1 MMARRGQDAAAP
13 ARFPRRPQPLDTI
26 GPAMRAE
33 AQERA
38 ALRFA
43 IAILL
48 ACLLL
53 QRFAVPFAG
62 FPLGIVGPLGLVL
75 AGFELLRGTLV
86 FDRVRLCIYL
96 VFLAFVLAGAA
107 ANAAMGPRF
116 GLAPSWPSLMHFV
129 GLTAFATLSFARPVG
144 EARLFRAVSACLGVA
159 AAAALL
165 QFVAQFAGLALF
177 SFRGIVPDPF
187 LLELL
192 YNPQIPIGDTSYF
205 KANGFFLLEP
215 SILSQFMAIG
225 IILEVLYFR
234 RPRMLALFLGALL
247 VSVSGTGWLV
257 LGAFVAGAVLGMGR
271 RGIALAA
278 VLLLALAAGLAVLSL
293 VLPEVFQSFIGR
305 VNEISVMD
313 TSAHQR
319 FVTPFWALQ
328 EVVDR
333 VPWTLLFGVGA
344 SIGESLPLPY
354 NYFLNTPVKL
364 TIEFGLP
371 VVLAYVALF
380 SVAARTQRQ
389 APLLLPGLVML
400 LFAGPYQQLAPVL
413 FAVLLIMTVARLSPE
428 PVASAGGGTQPA
440 RPVRFAGTPR
450 LAAGGR

>member
-13 ARFPRRPQPLDTI
+13 ARFPRRARPLDTT
-26 GPAMRAE
+26 GPATLAE

-38 ALRFA
+38 ALRFS
-43 IAILL
+43 IVILL

-62 FPLGIVGPLGLVL
+62 FPLGIVGPLGLAL

-96 VFLAFVLAGAA
+96 AFLAFVLAGAA
-107 ANAAMGPRF
+107 ANAATGPRF

-129 GLTAFATLSFARPVG
+129 GLTAFATFSFAQPVG
-144 EARLFRAVSACLGVA
+144 EARLFRAVNACLGLT

-177 SFRGIVPDPF
+177 SFRDIVPDP
-187 LLELL
+187 
-192 YNPQIPIGDTSYF
+192 
-205 KANGFFLLEP
+205 FLLEP

-278 VLLLALAAGLAVLSL
+278 VLLLALAAGLAALSL
-293 VLPEVFQSFIGR
+293 VLPDVFQSFIGR
-305 VNEISVMD
+305 MNEISVMD

-328 EVVDR
+328 EVMDR
-333 VPWTLLFGVGA
+333 VPWTLLFCVGA

-371 VVLAYVALF
+371 VVIAYVTLF
-380 SVAARTQRQ
+380 SVASRTQRQ

-428 PVASAGGGTQPA
+428 PVASAMGGTHPV
-440 RPVRFAGTPR
+440 RPVRFAGTPP